1 MATVEEIRSV
11 FSTYF
16 TPDYTGQLDEDLI
29 QKILKLYEE
38 EKIGSK
44 AGTLLIIQG
53 VSSCL
58 LLGLSGIILFFQGW
72 RLDSVLQF
80 CVFLQTIII
89 IYFALRDIFIFT
101 VKIFPQNKSSED

>member
-1 MATVEEIRSV
+1 MVNYTFNFAILLGIIDTFLAGGLLFVYIVLS
-11 FSTYF
+11 ST
-16 TPDYTGQLDEDLI
+16 Q
-29 QKILKLYEE
+29 E

-101 VKIFPQNKSSED
+101 VKIFPQNKSSAD